1 MNKNE
6 EHISSLI
13 KDFSYK
19 IIEEVNDKDAIFEI
33 ELYLNNSF
41 IILTKYYIKDYK
53 NIDIKIYINEKLKLD
68 KYTI

>member
-6 EHISSLI
+6 WHISSLI

-53 NIDIKIYINEKLKLD
+53 NIDIKNYINEKLKLD

>member
-6 EHISSLI
+6 WHISSLI

-33 ELYLNNSF
+33 E
-41 IILTKYYIKDYK
+41 
-53 NIDIKIYINEKLKLD
+53 
-68 KYTI
+68 